1 MKKHLNTQFR
11 QFILERIKQENDED
25 ESQDD
30 LEEVLPDDETSEEP
44 TDDEFDFTELDDE
57 NKDDDKEGDLI
68 EELHN
73 RYKKLKKLY
82 EYRLYKRRRTTL

>member
-57 NKDDDKEGDLI
+57 NNNDDKEDNLI

-73 RYKKLKKLY
+73 RYKKLKKIY
-82 EYRLYKRRRTTL
+82 EYRLHQRRRTTL